1 MRLRKKDGSK
11 WSHARVMIAV
21 LSSLIVCALLFISC
35 SSTGACVGTGGI
47 VDECKEDWDKDEC
60 QEWDD
65 LEVNDANWSWHRGDS
80 CDDRGYSVKCP
91 DGSFVK
97 SASDC

>member
-1 MRLRKKDGSK
+1 
-11 WSHARVMIAV
+11 
-21 LSSLIVCALLFISC
+21 
-35 SSTGACVGTGGI
+35 

-65 LEVNDANWSWHRGDS
+65 LEFNDANWSWHRGDS
-80 CDDRGYSVKCP
+80 CDDRSFSVEYP

-97 SASDC
+97 FSSDCSKLHNESIMQIYINK